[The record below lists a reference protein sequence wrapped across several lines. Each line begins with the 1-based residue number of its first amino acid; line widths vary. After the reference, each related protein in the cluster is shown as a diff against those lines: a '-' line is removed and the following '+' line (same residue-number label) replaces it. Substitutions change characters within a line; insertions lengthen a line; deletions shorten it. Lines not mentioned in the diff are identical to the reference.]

1 VTDVRHLKASVHRIG
16 WLAPAIVMMLA
27 LFSCGGGTS
36 PTPSAGGN
44 ANDPSRAEA
53 KPNTDFAGGGARPY
67 DLGRDESRGG
77 HTLSK
82 HVGRSDQELLERLER
97 ERNISASS
105 TWTNREAA
113 EEAIG
118 ETLAHNGKLD
128 RWRERGG
135 RKPNLV
141 LDYRGSA
148 SHPVG
153 RCMARGTTTAVP
165 AYDALIV
172 LKAYGENDF
181 YVLTAYPE
189 CPR

>member
-1 VTDVRHLKASVHRIG
+1 LLLTTAFAFFVCTS
-16 WLAPAIVMMLA
+16 
-27 LFSCGGGTS
+27 FSGCGGGTQATVGTNS
-36 PTPSAGGN
+36 GSGSAASTPASASQPV
-44 ANDPSRAEA
+44 AAAHR
-53 KPNTDFAGGGARPY
+53 Y
-67 DLGRDESRGG
+67 DLSRDEERGG
-77 HTLSK
+77 HTLKK
-82 HVGRSDQELLERLER
+82 HVGRSDQELFDRLER

-105 TWTNREAA
+105 TWTNRELA

-118 ETLAHNGKLD
+118 ETLEHNGKLD
-128 RWRERGG
+128 RWLDRSG

-141 LDYRGSA
+141 LDYHGSP

-153 RCMARGTTTAVP
+153 RCIQRGSTVAVP

-172 LKAYGENDF
+172 LKAYGDRDF

>member
-1 VTDVRHLKASVHRIG
+1 MRTYERVKRVG
-16 WLAPAIVMMLA
+16 WSAPAFAMMLA
-27 LFSCGGGTS
+27 LFSCGGTNS
-36 PTPSAGGN
+36 PTPSAGG
-44 ANDPSRAEA
+44 AASEPARAEA
-53 KPNTDFAGGGARPY
+53 KPNTDFAGDGARPY
-67 DLGRDESRGG
+67 DLERDESRGG
-77 HTLSK
+77 HTLKK
-82 HVGRSDQELLERLER
+82 HVGRTDQELEERLER

-113 EEAIG
+113 EKAIG
-118 ETLAHNGKLD
+118 ETLAHNGKLE
-128 RWRERGG
+128 RWRERSG

-141 LDYRGSA
+141 LDYHGSP

>member
-1 VTDVRHLKASVHRIG
+1 MAKQIG
-16 WLAPAIVMMLA
+16 WLAPALAMMLA
-27 LFSCGGGTS
+27 LFACGGANS
-36 PTPSAGGN
+36 PAPNAG
-44 ANDPSRAEA
+44 AAASEPARAEA
-53 KPNTDFAGGGARPY
+53 KPDADLAGGGARPY
-67 DLGRDESRGG
+67 DLERDESHGG
-77 HTLSK
+77 HTLTK
-82 HVGRSDQELLERLER
+82 HIGRSDQELLERLER

-105 TWTNREAA
+105 TWTNRELA

-118 ETLAHNGKLD
+118 ETLAHNGKLE
-128 RWRERGG
+128 RWRDRGG

-141 LDYRGSA
+141 LDYHGSP

-172 LKAYGENDF
+172 LKAYGQHDF

>member
-1 VTDVRHLKASVHRIG
+1 MTDVRHLKASVHRIG
-16 WLAPAIVMMLA
+16 WLAPAVVMMLA
-27 LFSCGGGTS
+27 LFSCGGANS
-36 PTPSAGGN
+36 PTPSGG
-44 ANDPSRAEA
+44 ASEPARAEA

-67 DLGRDESRGG
+67 DLERDESRGG
-77 HTLSK
+77 HTLTK

-153 RCMARGTTTAVP
+153 RCMARGATTAVP

-172 LKAYGENDF
+172 LKAYGDRDF

>member
-1 VTDVRHLKASVHRIG
+1 M
-16 WLAPAIVMMLA
+16 APAIVMMLA
-27 LFSCGGGTS
+27 LFSCGGGDSSS
-36 PTPSAGGN
+36 PSGG
-44 ANDPSRAEA
+44 ASGPARAEA
-53 KPNTDFAGGGARPY
+53 KPNADFGGGGARPY
-67 DLGRDESRGG
+67 DLQRDESHGG
-77 HTLSK
+77 HTLTK
-82 HVGRSDQELLERLER
+82 HIGRSDQELLERLER

-105 TWTNREAA
+105 TWTNRELA

-118 ETLAHNGKLD
+118 ETLEHNGKLE
-128 RWRERGG
+128 RWRDRGG

-141 LDYRGSA
+141 LDYHGSP

-153 RCMARGTTTAVP
+153 RCMERGTTTAVP